1 MIVTVAVPKFAGALA
16 FSVSVLLPLVLAGLN
31 VAVTPFG
38 KPVADKLTAPLNPF
52 NLFTVI
58 VLVTLLPRPTLKVLG
73 AADKLKSGA
82 GAEALTVRLTMVVCV
97 RLPEVPVTVTVT
109 VPTVATL
116 LAANVNVLFPVVG
129 FGLNPADTPLG
140 KAEVT
145 ARPTLPLNPFAGVT
159 VIVVFPPAPPCTIIN
174 EFGEALRLKSGTG
187 GAALTVRLTDVV

>member
-1 MIVTVAVPKFAGALA
+1 M
-16 FSVSVLLPLVLAGLN
+16 LAGLN

-52 NLFTVI
+52 RFTVI
-58 VLVTLLPRPTLKVLG
+58 VLVTLLPRPTLKSTWVRRQ
-73 AADKLKSGA
+73 AEIGA
-82 GAEALTVRLTMVVCV
+82 GAEALTVSR
-97 RLPEVPVTVTVT
+97 RWYASDRIPVTVRVT

-159 VIVVFPPAPPCTIIN
+159 VIVVFPPTPPCTVVN
-174 EFGEALRLKSGTG
+174 EFGEALRLKSGAG